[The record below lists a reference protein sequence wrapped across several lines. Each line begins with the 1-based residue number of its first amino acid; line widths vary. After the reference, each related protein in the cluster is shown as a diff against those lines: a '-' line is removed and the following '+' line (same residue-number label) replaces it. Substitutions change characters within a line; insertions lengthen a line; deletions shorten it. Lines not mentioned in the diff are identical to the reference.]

1 MNVHAG
7 RRSSD
12 VKSWRMIL
20 GIHVANIEWGAA
32 ITILK
37 RKLDDN
43 RFTKISFLNAHNA
56 NIACVDE
63 AFADALNDFVILP
76 DGIGVDIASK
86 LLYGAPFPSNL
97 NGTDFIPAFLKA
109 STRPL
114 TVGLI
119 GATRRNADEAARK
132 LAALAEQHSFAVIHD
147 GYFAPKDEPEI
158 LERIR
163 ILRPDILLVA
173 MGVPRQELWIARNL
187 TKQHC
192 ILPIAVGALLDFLS
206 GSVPRAP
213 GWMRTLRLEWLFR
226 LIIEPRRL
234 WRRYIVGNP
243 LFLARVL
250 YQKFFGVREER

>member
-1 MNVHAG
+1 
-7 RRSSD
+7 
-12 VKSWRMIL
+12 
-20 GIHVANIEWGAA
+20 
-32 ITILK
+32 
-37 RKLDDN
+37 
-43 RFTKISFLNAHNA
+43 
-56 NIACVDE
+56 
-63 AFADALNDFVILP
+63 
-76 DGIGVDIASK
+76 
-86 LLYGAPFPSNL
+86 
-97 NGTDFIPAFLKA
+97 
-109 STRPL
+109 
-114 TVGLI
+114 
-119 GATRRNADEAARK
+119 
-132 LAALAEQHSFAVIHD
+132 
-147 GYFAPKDEPEI
+147 
-158 LERIR
+158 
-163 ILRPDILLVA
+163 